1 MTDLRAALEASAEG
15 HGPGLFG
22 LVTDGGEVVF
32 AGAVGVA
39 DLADPRPMTADDQ
52 VRVASITK
60 TYVAA
65 LVLLLAADG
74 VLGLDE
80 TVEQWV
86 PGGEDVTV
94 ELLLRMRSGLPDYI
108 ARLYG
113 EDLSDLSVLE
123 RYWSP
128 ETLVRLALA
137 DPDRVPPDTVH
148 RYCNTDYVLLGLVV
162 ERATGERVD
171 AQLWQRLF
179 APLGLRD
186 TTFPTVDPWLRGPH
200 ARGHLRSGPPE
211 PYTECTTVTPSD
223 GFTAGALVTT
233 PRELARFWDALLGG
247 EVLDPAS
254 LALMTEC
261 REVLSPTAARGL
273 GIVRYHHPG
282 GTVAYGQHGG
292 TPGYTTI
299 VQRSTAG
306 RCVVLAQNGIDA
318 AAPLFSA
325 TPFVTTALTP

>member
-1 MTDLRAALEASAEG
+1 MTDLRTALEASAEG

-32 AGAVGVA
+32 AGSVGVA

-52 VRVASITK
+52 VRVGSITK

-65 LVLLLAADG
+65 LVLQLAAEG
-74 VLGLDE
+74 VLGLSE

-108 ARLYG
+108 SRLYG
-113 EDLSDLSVLE
+113 DPPDLRVLE

-128 ETLVRLALA
+128 ETLVRLALEE
-137 DPDRVPPDTVH
+137 PDRLPPGAVH
-148 RYCNTDYVLLGLVV
+148 RYSNTDYVLLGLVV

-179 APLGLRD
+179 EPLGLHD
-186 TTFPTVDPWLRGPH
+186 TTFPTVDPRLRGPH
-200 ARGHLRSGPPE
+200 ARGHVRSAPPE
-211 PYTECTTVTPSD
+211 PYVECTTLSPSD
-223 GFTAGALVTT
+223 GWTAGAVVTT
-233 PRELARFWDALLGG
+233 PRDLARFFDALLGG
-247 EVLDPAS
+247 HVLDPES

-261 REVLSPTAARGL
+261 REVLSPTASRGL
-273 GIVRYHHPG
+273 GLVRYAYPD

-292 TPGYTTI
+292 TPGYTTV
-299 VQRSTAG
+299 VQRSTSG
-306 RCVVLAQNGIDA
+306 RCVVLAQNGIDS
-318 AAPLFSA
+318 AAPLFSS
-325 TPFVTTALTP
+325 TPFVTTALTT

>member
-1 MTDLRAALEASAEG
+1 MTDLQAALETSAEG

-22 LVTDGGEVVF
+22 LVTDGGEIVF
-32 AGAVGVA
+32 DGAVGVA

-65 LVLLLAADG
+65 LVLQLAAEG
-74 VLGLDE
+74 VLGLAD
-80 TVEQWV
+80 TVEEWV
-86 PGGEDVTV
+86 PDGEAITV

-108 ARLYG
+108 GPLYG
-113 EDLSDLSVLE
+113 DDPLRVLE

-137 DPDRVPPDTVH
+137 QPDRVPPDTVH

-162 ERATGERVD
+162 ERATRERVD

-179 APLGLRD
+179 APLGLHD
-186 TTFPTVDPWLRGPH
+186 TTFPTADPRLRGPH

-211 PYTECTTVTPSD
+211 PYVECTTLSPSD
-223 GFTAGALVTT
+223 GWTAGAVVTT
-233 PRELARFWDALLGG
+233 PRDLARFFDALLGG
-247 EVLDPAS
+247 RVLDPAS

-261 REVLSPTAARGL
+261 REVLSPTAARGP
-273 GIVRYHHPG
+273 GIVRYGYPD

-299 VQRSTAG
+299 VQRSTTG
-306 RCVVLAQNGIDA
+306 RCVVLAQNGIDT
-318 AAPLFSA
+318 AAPLLSA
-325 TPFVTTALTP
+325 TPFVTTALTG

>member
-1 MTDLRAALEASAEG
+1 MTDLQVALEASAEG

-32 AGAVGVA
+32 DGAVGVA

-65 LVLLLAADG
+65 LVLQLAAEG
-74 VLGLDE
+74 VLGLGD

-86 PGGEDVTV
+86 PGGEEITV
-94 ELLLRMRSGLPDYI
+94 ELLLRMRSGLPEYI
-108 ARLYG
+108 RRLYG
-113 EDLSDLSVLE
+113 DPPDLRVLE

-128 ETLVRLALA
+128 EALVRLALA
-137 DPDRVPPDTVH
+137 DPERLPPGTVH

-179 APLGLRD
+179 APLGLHD
-186 TTFPTVDPWLRGPH
+186 TTFPTVEPRLRGPH

-211 PYTECTTVTPSD
+211 PYVECTTLSPSD
-223 GFTAGALVTT
+223 GWTAGAVVTT
-233 PRELARFWDALLGG
+233 PRELARFYDALLGG
-247 EVLDPAS
+247 QVLDPAS

-261 REVLSPTAARGL
+261 REVLDPTASRGL
-273 GIVRYHHPG
+273 GLVRYSHPDG
-282 GTVAYGQHGG
+282 IVAYGQHGG

-299 VQRSTAG
+299 VQRSTTG
-306 RCVVLAQNGIDA
+306 RCVVLAQNGIDT

-325 TPFVTTALTP
+325 TPFVTAALTG

>member
-1 MTDLRAALEASAEG
+1 MTDLGAALEASAQG

-32 AGAVGVA
+32 DGAVGVA

-65 LVLLLAADG
+65 LVLQLAAEG
-74 VLGLDE
+74 VLALAD
-80 TVEQWV
+80 TVEEWV

-94 ELLLRMRSGLPDYI
+94 ELLLRMRSGLPDYVGP
-108 ARLYG
+108 LYG
-113 EDLSDLSVLE
+113 DDPLRALE

-128 ETLVRLALA
+128 ETLVHLALA
-137 DPDRVPPDTVH
+137 QPDRVPPDTVH

-179 APLGLRD
+179 APLGLVD
-186 TTFPTVDPWLRGPH
+186 TTFPTVDPRLRGPH
-200 ARGHLRSGPPE
+200 ARGHLRTGPPE
-211 PYTECTTVTPSD
+211 PYAECTTLSPSD
-223 GFTAGALVTT
+223 GWTAGALVTT

-247 EVLDPAS
+247 QVLDPAS
-254 LALMTEC
+254 LALLTEG
-261 REVLSPTAARGL
+261 RETLSPTAARGL
-273 GIVRYHHPG
+273 GIVRYSYPD
-282 GTVAYGQHGG
+282 GTVAHGMHGG

-306 RCVVLAQNGIDA
+306 RCVVLAQNGIDS
-318 AAPLFSA
+318 AAPLLST
-325 TPFVTTALTP
+325 TPFVTAALTG